1 MRKIRHCVYMKRRTV
16 NNKSN
21 KYHQKWWRS
30 LQFAFRH
37 FFFRIPLNTH
47 CSPPPPENL
56 ALSVIFKYYLGELQN
71 PKNIWKQ
78 QLLAREGATA
88 NIVYYEGFDN
98 RQLRNAWK
106 SRVISD
112 LKQTRFLTEKKF
124 LRCWAVALQYKF
136 FTLTSSYKLRSKTPC
151 LSSLLSLGQGKIHKQ
166 VKDFKYSRRMTHCL
180 YTEA

>member
-1 MRKIRHCVYMKRRTV
+1 MVAIFAIRLSPFLFSNPPKYTLFAPSPRKSCIICYFQILSGRTAKPQEHMKTTT
-16 NNKSN
+16 
-21 KYHQKWWRS
+21 
-30 LQFAFRH
+30 F
-37 FFFRIPLNTH
+37 
-47 CSPPPPENL
+47 
-56 ALSVIFKYYLGELQN
+56 GEGG
-71 PKNIWKQ
+71 
-78 QLLAREGATA
+78 GATA
-88 NIVYYEGFDN
+88 NIVYYEGFHN

-151 LSSLLSLGQGKIHKQ
+151 LSSLISLGQGKIHKQ